1 MAIALSIRSIF
12 ETAWANPQ
20 LVALSLCGL
29 TTFFIY
35 RYYTSPWR
43 KLPPGPKGLPIVGNA
58 LQLSDKQWLEF
69 SQWRKKYGEA
79 RPDLVFLNFTNNS

>member
-1 MAIALSIRSIF
+1 MAIALFIRSIF
-12 ETAWANPQ
+12 ETARSNPQ
-20 LVALSLCGL
+20 LIALSLCGL

-79 RPDLVFLNFTNNS
+79 RPDHFLSDFTNNS